1 MYTCYFKERRQFL
14 TQSSSI
20 ELLHLIT
27 KCATGRRS
35 FVCPDASERN
45 QTRIPHMFQRQCIFY
60 ILHTG
65 KQFRPRSARNVFPP
79 RGIA

>member
-14 TQSSSI
+14 TQWSSI

-45 QTRIPHMFQRQCIFY
+45 QTRITHMFKRQCIFY

-65 KQFRPRSARNVFPP
+65 KQFRPQSARNVFPP
-79 RGIA
+79 IGIA